1 MDDRDEPGHD
11 GVGCVVETLKG
22 IIAPWGVAS
31 FLFFAGSTALAADST
46 WFIYHDAGA
55 SDNHGFWTNVIP
67 AGAALRVDLAS
78 PADGGTAVRLD
89 FDLARARWSGI
100 VVASA
105 PGYWGAEAGPGFDLA
120 GARALVFRARGENGG
135 ERIRV
140 KAAVAGDQPFGDSA
154 PLPLDSGWLT
164 LGADWQE
171 FRVDAAGR
179 DLSRVVTPFVVMAN
193 DKHNPGGRIIVFL
206 DDIRYERGG

>member
-1 MDDRDEPGHD
+1 M
-11 GVGCVVETLKG
+11 VETLKR
-22 IIAPWGVAS
+22 IIAPWGVVS
-31 FLFFAGSTALAADST
+31 SLFLAGSIALAADSP
-46 WFIYHDAGA
+46 WFIYRDA
-55 SDNHGFWTNVIP
+55 SSPDNHGFWTNVIP
-67 AGAALRVDLAS
+67 AGADNALRVDLAA
-78 PADGGTAVRLD
+78 PAQGGTVVRLD
-89 FDLARARWSGI
+89 FDLNRARWSGI

-154 PLPLDSGWLT
+154 LLPLDSGWLT

-171 FRVDAAGR
+171 FRIDAAGR
-179 DLSRVVTPFVVMAN
+179 DLSRVVTPFLVMAN
-193 DKHNPGGRIIVFL
+193 DKHNPGGRITVFL

>member
-1 MDDRDEPGHD
+1 MRFPKPAVDRRCLWIGALLLAAVSCP
-11 GVGCVVETLKG
+11 L
-22 IIAPWGVAS
+22 
-31 FLFFAGSTALAADST
+31 ALAAAPEAPL
-46 WFIYHDAGA
+46 FIYRGADAT
-55 SDNHGFWTNVIP
+55 DHHGFWTNVIP
-67 AGAALRVDLAS
+67 AGAGNALRVDLAA
-78 PADGGTAVRLD
+78 PAEGGTVVRLD
-89 FDLARARWSGI
+89 FDLIHARWSGI

-164 LGADWQE
+164 LGADWRE
-171 FRVDAAGR
+171 FRIDAAGR
-179 DLSRVVTPFVVMAN
+179 DLSRVVTPFLVIAN
-193 DKHNPGGRIIVFL
+193 DKHNPGGRIVVFL

>member
-11 GVGCVVETLKG
+11 GVGCVPKVLEK
-22 IIAPWGVAS
+22 IIAPCGVVS
-31 FLFFAGSTALAADST
+31 SLFLAVSIALAADST
-46 WFIYHDAGA
+46 FFVYRDAG
-55 SDNHGFWTNVIP
+55 SPDNHGFWTNVIP
-67 AGAALRVDLAS
+67 AGAGLRVELAAPS
-78 PADGGTAVRLD
+78 DSGTAVRLD
-89 FDLARARWSGI
+89 FDLTRAPWSGI

-154 PLPLDSGWLT
+154 ALPLDSGWLT
-164 LGADWQE
+164 LGTGWRE
-171 FRVDAAGR
+171 VRIDAAGR
-179 DLSRVVTPFVVMAN
+179 DLSRVITPLLVMAN
-193 DKHNPGGRIIVFL
+193 DKHNPGGRITVFL